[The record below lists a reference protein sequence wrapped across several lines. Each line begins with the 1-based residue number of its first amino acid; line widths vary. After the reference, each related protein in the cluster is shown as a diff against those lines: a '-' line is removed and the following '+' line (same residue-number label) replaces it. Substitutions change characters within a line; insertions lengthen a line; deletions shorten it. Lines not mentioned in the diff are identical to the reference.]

1 MKQKRISMA
10 LFPLFP
16 EQVLKYQYLKL
27 LSINSFH
34 SDRSI
39 INYNFYVRNNLLF
52 LHSTIPFVPTVS
64 TVFSRSLRVDKTS
77 MMESTRSPKRDDAKM
92 LSCTFIIRRLRYF
105 TITRAS
111 ITKRSPRRDESWNA
125 KTLDERERGGKRQA
139 VNERL

>member
-1 MKQKRISMA
+1 MA

-16 EQVLKYQYLKL
+16 ERVLKYQYLKL

-92 LSCTFIIRRLRYF
+92 LSYTFIIRRLRYF

-111 ITKRSPRRDESWNA
+111 ITKRSSRQDESWNA